1 MSDDK
6 HWKVRKQLA
15 EFINTLLTPLLEH
28 HEIFSSNNS
37 EKQRKTDSTTS
48 TQARALI
55 TIFKSSV
62 QEIVFELLAD
72 GEDQV
77 SLEAINIL
85 TEFHFLFRTSHYEI
99 QYKFKVEEV
108 YKNALNNNV
117 SLS

>member
-48 TQARALI
+48 TQARN
-55 TIFKSSV
+55 
-62 QEIVFELLAD
+62 IVKGNHTKPQPVEKLPPLKK
-72 GEDQV
+72 E
-77 SLEAINIL
+77 INIP
-85 TEFHFLFRTSHYEI
+85 TYIHVTF
-99 QYKFKVEEV
+99 
-108 YKNALNNNV
+108 
-117 SLS
+117 